1 MAEKHYIVI
10 EKEGEVVFRE
20 ALFESGI
27 FADIEFYKNLKLNI
41 NFSKKFLEKTEVDF
55 KRLLL
60 EWWYFL
66 ARAVDLNKEK
76 SKFEQ
81 LFSLKREN
89 LLLGSLYFEKYTPLG
104 RYFFILNELQK
115 FTSSVDYRRLED
127 GYKIYLQVL

>member
-1 MAEKHYIVI
+1 MAEKHYIII

-20 ALFESGI
+20 TLFEAGK
-27 FADIEFYKNLKLNI
+27 FADVEFYKNLNLSV

-55 KRLLL
+55 KRFLM

-66 ARAVDLNKEK
+66 ARTVDLNKEK

-81 LFSLKREN
+81 LFNLKNEN

-104 RYFFILNELQK
+104 RYFSILNELQK
-115 FTSSVDYRRLED
+115 FTTNVDYRRLED
-127 GYKIYLQVL
+127 DYKIYLQIV

>member
-1 MAEKHYIVI
+1 MGEKHYIII

-27 FADIEFYKNLKLNI
+27 FADIEFYKSLNLNI

-55 KRLLL
+55 KQFLL

-66 ARAVDLNKEK
+66 ARTVDLNKEK

-81 LFSLKREN
+81 LFNLKREN

-104 RYFFILNELQK
+104 RYFYILNELQR
-115 FTSSVDYRRLED
+115 FTTQVDYRSLEN
-127 GYKIYLQVL
+127 GCKIYLQVL

>member
-1 MAEKHYIVI
+1 MAEKHYIIV

-27 FADIEFYKNLKLNI
+27 FADVEFYKSLNL
-41 NFSKKFLEKTEVDF
+41 NFNFNKKFLEKTEVDF
-55 KRLLL
+55 KQILV
-60 EWWYFL
+60 EWWSFL
-66 ARAVDLNKEK
+66 ARAVDLNKKK

-81 LFSLKREN
+81 LFNLKDEN
-89 LLLGSLYFEKYTPLG
+89 LLLASLYFEKYTPLG

-115 FTSSVDYRRLED
+115 FTSDVDYRRLGD

>member
-27 FADIEFYKNLKLNI
+27 FADVEFYKNLNLNI

-55 KRLLL
+55 KQLLL

-81 LFSLKREN
+81 LFNLKREN

-104 RYFFILNELQK
+104 RYFYILNELQR
-115 FTSSVDYRRLED
+115 FTTQVDCRSLED
-127 GYKIYLQVL
+127 CYKIYLQIV

>member
-1 MAEKHYIVI
+1 MAEKHYVII

-27 FADIEFYKNLKLNI
+27 FADVEFYKNLNLNI

-55 KRLLL
+55 ELFLL

-66 ARAVDLNKEK
+66 ARTVDLNKEK

-81 LFSLKREN
+81 LFNLKREN

-104 RYFFILNELQK
+104 RYFYILNELQG

-127 GYKIYLQVL
+127 GYKIYLQIL

>member
-1 MAEKHYIVI
+1 MAEKHYIIV

-27 FADIEFYKNLKLNI
+27 FADVEFYKSLNL
-41 NFSKKFLEKTEVDF
+41 NFNFNKKFLEKTEVDF
-55 KRLLL
+55 KQILV
-60 EWWYFL
+60 EWWSFL
-66 ARAVDLNKEK
+66 ARAVDLNKKK

-81 LFSLKREN
+81 LFNLKDEN
-89 LLLGSLYFEKYTPLG
+89 LLLASLYFEKYTPLG

-115 FTSSVDYRRLED
+115 FTSDVDYRRLED

>member
-27 FADIEFYKNLKLNI
+27 FADVEFYKNLNLNI

-55 KRLLL
+55 KQLLL

-81 LFSLKREN
+81 LFNLKREN

-104 RYFFILNELQK
+104 RYFYILNELQR
-115 FTSSVDYRRLED
+115 FTTQVDYRSLED
-127 GYKIYLQVL
+127 CYKIYLQIV

>member
-1 MAEKHYIVI
+1 MGEKHYIII

-27 FADIEFYKNLKLNI
+27 FADVEFYKNLNLNI

-55 KRLLL
+55 EQFLL

-66 ARAVDLNKEK
+66 ARTVDLNKEK

-81 LFSLKREN
+81 LFNLKREN

-104 RYFFILNELQK
+104 RYFYILNELQR
-115 FTSSVDYRRLED
+115 FTTKVDYRSLED
-127 GYKIYLQVL
+127 GYKIYLQIV

>member
-20 ALFESGI
+20 TLFEVGQ
-27 FADIEFYKNLKLNI
+27 FADVEFYKNLNLNV

-55 KRLLL
+55 KQFLL

-66 ARAVDLNKEK
+66 ARTVDLNKEK
-76 SKFEQ
+76 SQFEQ
-81 LFSLKREN
+81 LFNLKDKN

-104 RYFFILNELQK
+104 RYFYILNELQK
-115 FTSSVDYRRLED
+115 FTSNIDYRSLED
-127 GYKIYLQVL
+127 GYKIYLQIV

>member
-10 EKEGEVVFRE
+10 EKEGGVVFRE
-20 ALFESGI
+20 TLFEVGQ
-27 FADIEFYKNLKLNI
+27 FADVEFYKNLNLNV

-55 KRLLL
+55 KRFLV

-66 ARAVDLNKEK
+66 ARTTDLNKEK

-81 LFSLKREN
+81 LFNLKREN

-104 RYFFILNELQK
+104 RYFYILNELQR
-115 FTSSVDYRRLED
+115 FTTQVDYRSLED
-127 GYKIYLQVL
+127 GYKIYLQIL